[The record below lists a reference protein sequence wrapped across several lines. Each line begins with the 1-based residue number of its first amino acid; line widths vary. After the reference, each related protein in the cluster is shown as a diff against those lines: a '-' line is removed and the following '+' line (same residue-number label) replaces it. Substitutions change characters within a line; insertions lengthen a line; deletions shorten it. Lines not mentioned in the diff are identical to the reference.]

1 MRADMERT
9 ITPGVYRHFKGN
21 CYRVDCIA
29 THTETGESMVVYQ
42 ALYGEHKMFVRPLK
56 LFAGP
61 VDREK
66 YPDAD
71 QEYRFELMEEP
82 GATQTWA
89 RLIRKRFEQVR

>member
-1 MRADMERT
+1 MERT

-42 ALYGEHKMFVRPLK
+42 ALYGEHKMFVRPLE
-56 LFAGP
+56 LFAGS

-66 YPDAD
+66 YPNAD
-71 QEYRFELMEEP
+71 QEYRFELVEGPVAVPPWSP
-82 GATQTWA
+82 GRSASGSS
-89 RLIRKRFEQVR
+89 K